1 MEALECEL
9 HLGIHPA
16 LMQGGQVF
24 IPQDERVFLLIS
36 FRRRGDN
43 SVSVL
48 LQPKVTPVA
57 WDNLPE
63 AFASPRFTTGTHS
76 CWVVWTRQQGHL
88 LQGRHLVLR
97 KKEDVDCPPELCLV
111 SVGFKYNFT
120 LSLRF
125 LCFLFLLVIII
136 VDLGQLSLP
145 TSLYFPH
152 YATSVFE

>member
-1 MEALECEL
+1 M
-9 HLGIHPA
+9 GIIA
-16 LMQGGQVF
+16 
-24 IPQDERVFLLIS
+24 
-36 FRRRGDN
+36 N
-43 SVSVL
+43 SVL

-152 YATSVFE
+152 YATSVFEWVCSWLWTLDSPSHSNSWLLAILCIPTLH